1 MPPLLPAV
9 RDAAATTP
17 ASTLIL
23 ASVSASAVL
32 LALDPAMRVTWPL
45 ARPGPLGPLC
55 FLLHA
60 SWGHL
65 AFNALLLM
73 ALAAARDAAAM
84 AGRGPGAGRL
94 AAYMAAALAAGYALD
109 LAFDPLYR
117 VPGAVLVGSSVLA
130 PPLALAGAGELWL
143 GGRRAAAAAWGVA
156 AAAGSAVWGG
166 VHVWS
171 LLGGLAA
178 LPVLWL
184 AGRAAI

>member
-1 MPPLLPAV
+1 
-9 RDAAATTP
+9 
-17 ASTLIL
+17 
-23 ASVSASAVL
+23 
-32 LALDPAMRVTWPL
+32 
-45 ARPGPLGPLC
+45 
-55 FLLHA
+55 
-60 SWGHL
+60 
-65 AFNALLLM
+65 
-73 ALAAARDAAAM
+73 
-84 AGRGPGAGRL
+84 
-94 AAYMAAALAAGYALD
+94 MAAALAAGYALD

-171 LLGGLAA
+171 LLGGLAV

-184 AGRAAI
+184 AVRATI